1 MTELIVKRITATS
14 YPLVVDLF
22 NNYRIFYKQ
31 PSDTVAAENY
41 IRQRLHRNES
51 IIYVVLIGDNPVGF
65 TQLYPTYSSLRL
77 VKNWILNDLY
87 VDPNHRKQGIASKL
101 INTVIEFAKG
111 DGSKFVQLETA
122 HDNFNAQ
129 RLYESLGFV
138 KQEVDGEFYL
148 YKLNVS

>member
-14 YPLVVDLF
+14 YHLVVDLF

-31 PSDTVAAENY
+31 PSDIASAENY
-41 IRQRLHRNES
+41 IRQRLHRKES
-51 IIYVVLIGDNPVGF
+51 IIYTVLVDGKPIGF
-65 TQLYPTYSSLRL
+65 TQLYPTYSSVRL

-87 VDPNHRKQGIASKL
+87 VDPDYRKQGVAAKL

-122 HDNFNAQ
+122 NDNFNAQ

-138 KQEVDGEFYL
+138 KQEVGGEFYL

>member
-14 YPLVVDLF
+14 YQLVVDLF

-31 PSDTVAAENY
+31 PSDIAAAENY

-51 IIYVVLIGDNPVGF
+51 IIYAVLINDKPVGF
-65 TQLYPTYSSLRL
+65 TQLYPTYSSVRL

-87 VDPNHRKQGIASKL
+87 VDPDYRKQGVAATL

-111 DGSKFVQLETA
+111 DGAKFVQLETA
-122 HDNFNAQ
+122 HDNYNAQ

-148 YKLNVS
+148 YKLNIS